1 MTLRCKSCGGLGAR
15 RMVIVVSH
23 RHISRQ
29 WIVVVCRD
37 CWRAWEALL
46 ESASEGIQ
54 QMLQQARVEDGQ
66 SSPWLW

>member
-1 MTLRCKSCGGLGAR
+1 
-15 RMVIVVSH
+15 MVIVVSH